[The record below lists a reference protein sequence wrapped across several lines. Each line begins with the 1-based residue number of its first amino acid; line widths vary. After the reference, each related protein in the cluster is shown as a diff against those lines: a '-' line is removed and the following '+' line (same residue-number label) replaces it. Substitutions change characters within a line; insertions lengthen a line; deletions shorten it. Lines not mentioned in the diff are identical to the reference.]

1 MFSEQVIKNMVQKM
15 CIHSRLFFK
24 ATMQVQ
30 QTMGIFRFEIE
41 VNKILFHY

>member
-24 ATMQVQ
+24 ATMQR
-30 QTMGIFRFEIE
+30 TMGIFRFEIE